1 MAEVE
6 DARCHC
12 HLSVVRLQK
21 PTGEC
26 EYLQHLVRPEA
37 RVGTCLTLI
46 ERYVLGLE
54 GSAPKSTMW
63 RASDNDR
70 R

>member
-1 MAEVE
+1 M
-6 DARCHC
+6 
-12 HLSVVRLQK
+12 
-21 PTGEC
+21 
-26 EYLQHLVRPEA
+26 QHLVRPEA